1 MLSHMLALKNSV
13 FLNGQNGAFPPTGN
27 SKNVKYY
34 HEYFTVILKKF
45 PKVVIEENKI
55 KDNFLVK

>member
-1 MLSHMLALKNSV
+1 MGKMEHSP
-13 FLNGQNGAFPPTGN
+13 QTGN

-34 HEYFTVILKKF
+34 REYFNVILKKF